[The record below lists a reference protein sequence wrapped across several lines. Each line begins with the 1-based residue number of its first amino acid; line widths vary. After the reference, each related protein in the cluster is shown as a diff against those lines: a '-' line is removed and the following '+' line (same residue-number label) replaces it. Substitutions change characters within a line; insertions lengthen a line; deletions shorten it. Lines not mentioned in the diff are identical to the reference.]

1 MQRLEFAFDVKSLG
15 DDGIFEGY
23 ASVFGNRDEGGDIVE
38 RGAFA
43 RTLRER
49 GAKGVKML
57 ADHDPTKRIG
67 VWEEM
72 AEDDR
77 GLRVRGRLLTEKSI
91 GREAH
96 IDLKAGALDG
106 LSIGYRVKSDAYDG
120 RRRARLLKDVDLM
133 EISLVSFPMNDAA
146 RVTAVKSLSVDEI
159 REIEDALRDE
169 GQLSAAQSK
178 RAVAILKKWLQR
190 DAEVPE
196 TTPRDEV
203 VAAELAEILRRNI
216 ATLS

>member
-1 MQRLEFAFDVKSLG
+1 MQRLDFALEIKGLG
-15 DDGIFEGY
+15 DDGTFEGY
-23 ASVFGNRDEGGDIVE
+23 ASVFGNRDGGGDIVE
-38 RGAFA
+38 KGAFA

-72 AEDDR
+72 VEDER
-77 GLRVRGRLLTEKSI
+77 GLRVRGRLLTEKAI
-91 GREAH
+91 GKEAH

-106 LSIGYRVKSDAYDG
+106 LSIGYRVKSDSYDG
-120 RRRARLLKDVDLM
+120 RRRARILKEVDLL
-133 EISLVSFPMNDAA
+133 EVSLVSFPMNDAA
-146 RVTAVKSLSVDEI
+146 RVTAVKSLSADEI
-159 REIEDALRDE
+159 KELEGTLRDA
-169 GQLSAAQSK
+169 GLSGTGAKAAVS
-178 RAVAILKKWLQR
+178 VFKKWLQR
-190 DAEVPE
+190 DAAAPD